1 MKQERFEKDQLEEE
15 EIQKQYQNHKRIP
28 LQKFNEKYTQQ
39 IDHYQKIQQKREE
52 RKTELEFDE

>member
-1 MKQERFEKDQLEEE
+1 VKQERFEKDQLEEE

-28 LQKFNEKYTQQ
+28 LQKFNEKYTQL